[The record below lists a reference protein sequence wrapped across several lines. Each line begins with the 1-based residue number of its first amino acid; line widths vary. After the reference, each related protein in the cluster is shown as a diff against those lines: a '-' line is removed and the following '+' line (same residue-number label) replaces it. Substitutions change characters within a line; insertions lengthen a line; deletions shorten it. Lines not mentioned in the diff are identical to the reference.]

1 MAATYFSRSEKALR
15 IGATTVVSGR
25 LQSTVPVGIAAVEN
39 PADTRSIDTDY
50 ELFGPGDVERLALGA
65 IVRRFPAPG
74 SSDAEQPKVA
84 LIEFSAVDLPWRY
97 TPRAAVG
104 AVLRPW
110 LVLVVGRRTPD
121 EIVMRPDGQV
131 GLGTATQHDHPLADS
146 FQWAHVHDVDGRHV
160 ARVLSPA
167 PFAAETE
174 YVACL
179 VPAFT
184 PDGADAWTGT
194 APVTCPCYDTWTFRT
209 GPLGDFPDLAAKLH
223 KADLAAIDAA
233 AGTPF
238 GRADV
243 TYLRR
248 GPGDPDHWVLSTAGA
263 LRLPADPAA
272 GPDPA
277 DQPPPADVATETAH
291 LSDRIVTPDGRGV
304 VTAPRYDAP
313 FATLADQEMF
323 TAGGWIDELRAD
335 PRARGAAGIGAWN
348 AIEWQDRIADAATTK
363 LAGLSVADDRI
374 RHVALGVEAS
384 RSVWRRRVPTLDTGP
399 GAGPAAT
406 LAAAAEV
413 LAVLAPVLG
422 RLPAGGGTVLD
433 AVTGHTPGLSRALFS
448 SAARRALRPGPAR
461 TARAADGAGDLGA
474 AFRRANRCPA
484 RPDDP
489 ADIPPRGDV
498 DPGRVEEATKTAVE
512 AAADGDEELA
522 DRILDRLLGGGR
534 LPSIADLAAALVAL
548 APGKDGRP
556 DRAAVQAFLN
566 TQEHPAPTTQVTG
579 WTGWVDG
586 VAPPTPCEPIN
597 LVGLAGA
604 VAGAVDPT
612 GEQPPAVVRV
622 LATLPGRTGIG
633 PVEVEPDLDLPLW
646 SFLSASAPDW
656 MLPGA
661 GDLIE
666 GDVVALATNP
676 AFVEALLAGAN
687 LQTGGELR
695 WRNIPLV
702 TRWSPLRKFWQ
713 RGSGQLDIV
722 PIKNWPQAQPLG
734 GPALVDGGHAAE
746 AVVAF
751 KTPLF
756 RRYPATVVYLYA
768 ADAAFTPP
776 GAGDVLVDANRVEHV
791 FTGTIGADITFFGFP
806 IDPGKLADY
815 WVVLE
820 EPPAGYRFFAQ
831 SAALVADSS
840 AANYAFNHFALPVR
854 VLIGPLL

>member
-1 MAATYFSRSEKALR
+1 VAATYFSRAEKALR
-15 IGATTVVSGR
+15 IGATTVVAGR
-25 LQSTVPVGIAAVEN
+25 LQSTVPVGIADLAN

-50 ELFGPGDVERLALGA
+50 ELFGPGDVQRLAVGA

-97 TPRAAVG
+97 TPRAAAG

-121 EIVMRPDGQV
+121 EIVLRPDGQV
-131 GLGTATQHDHPLADS
+131 GLGTATQQVHALADS
-146 FQWAHVHDVDGRHV
+146 SQWAHVHDVDGRRV
-160 ARVLSPA
+160 ARLLSPA
-167 PFAAETE
+167 PFAQETE

-184 PDGADAWTGT
+184 ADGADAWTGT

-209 GPLGDFPDLAAKLH
+209 GPLGDFPELAAKLH

-233 AGTPF
+233 GGTPF

-248 GPGDPDHWVLSTAGA
+248 GPGDPDSWLLSTAGA
-263 LRLPADPAA
+263 LRLPADPVG

-277 DQPPPADVATETAH
+277 DQPPPPDVTIETTH

-313 FATLADQEMF
+313 FVTLVDQETF
-323 TAGGWIDELRAD
+323 TPGGWIDELRGD
-335 PRARGAAGIGAWN
+335 PRARGAAGLGAWN

-384 RSVWRRRVPTLDTGP
+384 RSVWRRRVPTL
-399 GAGPAAT
+399 
-406 LAAAAEV
+406 AAAADL
-413 LAVLAPVLG
+413 LAVLLPVLG
-422 RLPAGGGTVLD
+422 RLPTDGGTVLD
-433 AVTGHTPGLSRALFS
+433 AVAGHTPGLSRALFS

-461 TARAADGAGDLGA
+461 TARAADGAADLGA
-474 AFRRANRCPA
+474 VLRSANRCPA
-484 RPDDP
+484 PADDP
-489 ADIPPRGDV
+489 ADIPPRRDV
-498 DPGRVEEATKTAVE
+498 DPRRVEEATKTAVE
-512 AAADGDEELA
+512 AAADGDEDLA
-522 DRILDRLLGGGR
+522 GRILDRLLGAGR
-534 LPSIADLAAALVAL
+534 PPSPADLTAALLAL

-566 TQEHPAPTTQVTG
+566 TQEHPVPTTQVSG
-579 WTGWVDG
+579 WTGWVDEF
-586 VAPPTPCEPIN
+586 APPTPCEPVD
-597 LVGLAGA
+597 LTGLAGA

-612 GEQPPAVVRV
+612 VEQPPAVLRV

-633 PVEVEPDLDLPLW
+633 PVEVEPELDLPLW

-687 LQTGGELR
+687 QQTSGELR

-713 RGSGQLDIV
+713 RSSGQLDIL

-756 RRYPATVVYLYA
+756 RRYPSTVVYLYA

-791 FTGTIGADITFFGFP
+791 FTGTIGSDITFFGFP

-820 EPPAGYRFFAQ
+820 EPPAGYRFFEQ

-840 AANYAFNHFALPVR
+840 AANYAFNRFALPVR